1 MDKSIWSETA
11 QEKREFKKLDK
22 DINCDVLVIGGGMA
36 GIITAYYLMKE
47 GRRVVV
53 VEGNKIGSGMTAN
66 TTAVITAQ
74 HDMLYKDLIK
84 YYGEKKAKDYL
95 QANLQAV
102 EQFKSLVNEE
112 NLDCDF
118 EITPSYL
125 YSREYMLDDE
135 IKALK
140 QLGYEAEL
148 VYESDLPYEIR
159 SAVKFNDM
167 AQFHPLKFLYGLAE
181 KLTIYEDT
189 MVKKIKGNMAYTD
202 NGKIQFKQAVVAS
215 HFPFI
220 NTHGWFF
227 IKMFQKRSY
236 VMALTGIDKFN
247 GTYIDDKEEGF
258 YFRSYNDY
266 LIVGKGEH
274 RTGTKTKSLA
284 ELKAFKEKFY
294 PEAEIKCV
302 WANQDCVTLDDMP
315 YIGKYG
321 NLNNVYVTTGF
332 NLWGM
337 TGSMTGSMI
346 LKDIMC
352 GRQNEFAK
360 TFSSKRSIL
369 RFQLLANIGAV
380 VGNMLIPTIKR
391 CPHLGCALKYNK
403 REHSWDCSCHG
414 SRFESNGKL
423 INNPAVKDTKL

>member
-11 QEKREFKKLDK
+11 QGKKGFKKLDK

-167 AQFHPLKFLYGLAE
+167 AQFHPLKFLYGLWRV
-181 KLTIYEDT
+181 Y
-189 MVKKIKGNMAYTD
+189 
-202 NGKIQFKQAVVAS
+202 
-215 HFPFI
+215 
-220 NTHGWFF
+220 
-227 IKMFQKRSY
+227 
-236 VMALTGIDKFN
+236 
-247 GTYIDDKEEGF
+247 
-258 YFRSYNDY
+258 
-266 LIVGKGEH
+266 
-274 RTGTKTKSLA
+274 KS
-284 ELKAFKEKFY
+284 
-294 PEAEIKCV
+294 
-302 WANQDCVTLDDMP
+302 
-315 YIGKYG
+315 
-321 NLNNVYVTTGF
+321 
-332 NLWGM
+332 
-337 TGSMTGSMI
+337 
-346 LKDIMC
+346 
-352 GRQNEFAK
+352 
-360 TFSSKRSIL
+360 
-369 RFQLLANIGAV
+369 
-380 VGNMLIPTIKR
+380 
-391 CPHLGCALKYNK
+391 
-403 REHSWDCSCHG
+403 
-414 SRFESNGKL
+414 
-423 INNPAVKDTKL
+423 VKDKILHPPLFLSPKVCISHIL

>member
-11 QEKREFKKLDK
+11 QGKKGFKKLDK

-202 NGKIQFKQAVVAS
+202 NSKIQFKQAVVAS

-258 YFRSYNDY
+258 YF
-266 LIVGKGEH
+266 
-274 RTGTKTKSLA
+274 TGTKFVS
-284 ELKAFKEKFY
+284 
-294 PEAEIKCV
+294 
-302 WANQDCVTLDDMP
+302 
-315 YIGKYG
+315 
-321 NLNNVYVTTGF
+321 
-332 NLWGM
+332 
-337 TGSMTGSMI
+337 
-346 LKDIMC
+346 
-352 GRQNEFAK
+352 
-360 TFSSKRSIL
+360 
-369 RFQLLANIGAV
+369 
-380 VGNMLIPTIKR
+380 
-391 CPHLGCALKYNK
+391 
-403 REHSWDCSCHG
+403 
-414 SRFESNGKL
+414 
-423 INNPAVKDTKL
+423 

>member
-11 QEKREFKKLDK
+11 QGKKGFKKLDK

-167 AQFHPLKFLYGLAE
+167 AQFHPLKF
-181 KLTIYEDT
+181 
-189 MVKKIKGNMAYTD
+189 
-202 NGKIQFKQAVVAS
+202 
-215 HFPFI
+215 
-220 NTHGWFF
+220 
-227 IKMFQKRSY
+227 
-236 VMALTGIDKFN
+236 
-247 GTYIDDKEEGF
+247 F
-258 YFRSYNDY
+258 YFLS
-266 LIVGKGEH
+266 
-274 RTGTKTKSLA
+274 
-284 ELKAFKEKFY
+284 EK
-294 PEAEIKCV
+294 
-302 WANQDCVTLDDMP
+302 
-315 YIGKYG
+315 
-321 NLNNVYVTTGF
+321 
-332 NLWGM
+332 
-337 TGSMTGSMI
+337 
-346 LKDIMC
+346 
-352 GRQNEFAK
+352 
-360 TFSSKRSIL
+360 
-369 RFQLLANIGAV
+369 
-380 VGNMLIPTIKR
+380 
-391 CPHLGCALKYNK
+391 
-403 REHSWDCSCHG
+403 
-414 SRFESNGKL
+414 
-423 INNPAVKDTKL
+423 